1 MMMYLPL
8 ITVAVALLLV
18 GGFAAFIAL
27 PDRLR
32 RRRQESIRHQI
43 ALTDA
48 LDGALGPVVAPVV
61 KRPFLGPWRIEIAAP
76 LVRPATVG
84 RALALA
90 HRTLVAE
97 GIDPADYRIV
107 ITARKDAARDI
118 PEGRNRPATGRWADH
133 PASV

>member
-84 RALALA
+84 RALAVT
-90 HRTLVAE
+90 HQTLVAE
-97 GIDPADYRIV
+97 GIDPGGYRIV
-107 ITARKDAARDI
+107 LTARKDAAQDI
-118 PEGRNRPATGRWADH
+118 PEARNRPATGRWADRT
-133 PASV
+133 ASI